1 MLGKQ
6 ASQEALAR
14 TWWPME
20 EHSLRKLEEVTRELL
35 HLCDSIVDEL
45 LNAVSQALGN
55 QARPLNPG
63 SLQLGELDPK
73 EVRDHVAKSLCF
85 PHIVFITFQP
95 LIALIEILAQ
105 VLPLILICLQDDW
118 LELHFEFLLILL
130 FEVLKE

>member
-1 MLGKQ
+1 
-6 ASQEALAR
+6 
-14 TWWPME
+14 ME
-20 EHSLRKLEEVTRELL
+20 EHSLRKLEEVTRELV

-45 LNAVSQALGN
+45 LDAVSQALGN